1 MGGAVHGSRAI
12 GPAISVIIPA
22 RDEERHLGE
31 AIASIAGQSFRDLEI
46 IVVDNGSTDGTGRI
60 IDQWSARE
68 PRLRALR
75 LEKPSLNA
83 SLCRAVEMSR
93 SPFIARID
101 ADDVAAPARLQR
113 QYERMAADPGLGLL
127 GTAAEYIDSKGRVIG
142 FTEPLLT
149 DRDIRR
155 FLPTGCPFVH
165 SSVMMRRDS
174 YLASGGYRQGLNL
187 AEDYDLWLRM
197 AAVTGM
203 ANIADRLVQYRMR
216 SGSVSA
222 RRATRLAISSAC
234 VEAANKAR
242 LAGVAEPLIGGT
254 PLLRKALPMLGLSRS
269 DIRRRIHCELF
280 ERRFLTLAL
289 PHAFKRR
296 LRKLAVRLGL
306 RPIFRSSLAASVL
319 VWAVHRHLVRARRSG

>member
-1 MGGAVHGSRAI
+1 MHGSRVI

-31 AIASIAGQSFRDLEI
+31 AIGSIADQSFIDLEI

-60 IDQWSARE
+60 IDIWSSRE
-68 PRLRALR
+68 PRLRAVR
-75 LEKPSLNA
+75 LERPSLNA
-83 SLCRAVEMSR
+83 SLCHGVEMSHA
-93 SPFIARID
+93 PFIARID

-113 QYERMAADPGLGLL
+113 QYERMVADPGLGLL
-127 GTAAEYIDSKGRVIG
+127 GTAAEFIDSRGRVIG

-149 DRDIRR
+149 DRDIRK

-165 SSVMMRRDS
+165 SSVMMRRDA
-174 YLASGGYRQGLNL
+174 YLASGGYRRGLNL

-197 AAVTGM
+197 AGVTGM
-203 ANIADRLVQYRMR
+203 ANISDRLVQFRMR

-222 RRATRLAISSAC
+222 RRASRLAISSTC

-242 LAGVAEPLIGGT
+242 LAGVPEPLIGGT
-254 PLLRKALPMLGLSRS
+254 PLLRKALPILGLSRW
-269 DIRRRIHCELF
+269 DLRRRIHCEVF
-280 ERRFLTLAL
+280 ERRFLTAPL

-296 LRKLAVRLGL
+296 LRKLAVRLGF
-306 RPIFRSSLAASVL
+306 RPVFRSSLAASVL
-319 VWAVHRHLVRARRSG
+319 VCSVHRRLVRARRSR